1 MEQQQLSGIDAS
13 FLYLETPETPMHV
26 AGLTYFELPPGFEGS
41 FYQHFRRFFESRLH
55 TIPIFSKRLAPSLYD
70 LDHPGWVDA
79 DDLDLDYHLRETA
92 LPSPGTEEQLEEVIG
107 RLHANMLDRSRP
119 LWQFYVITGLE
130 NGQGVLYSKVHHAA
144 VDGGAGMAINKALYD
159 VTATPR
165 DVPPPAPKAAA
176 ANAAPSSPTA
186 VDPVKG
192 ISDIMGN
199 MMRQQLR
206 MWQTASEIGT
216 AMTNAFLAKPG
227 EAGPKALS
235 TLQSMVN
242 QLPTLNAPKTPF
254 NATIT
259 RERSYAARTV
269 SLSDAKAIAKASGTK
284 LNDVVMAICAGALRR
299 YLQEKGLLP
308 DKPLIAGVPISLR
321 EPGDTRQNN
330 QVSGMLCSIA
340 TDIADPAGAA
350 EGHPEVVVG
359 VQADR
364 RHLPRRRPAGF
375 RLRRRADPA
384 AAHHAGLWPQRPG
397 RQAADADERHDLQR
411 ARPADAALL
420 RRRQGDGVASGV
432 DPRAW
437 RCAQHHRAELHG
449 CAELRPH
456 RRPARRA
463 RCRQARRLS
472 GRRGKRAQ
480 EGGCP
485 GLKPFCLLPI
495 CETLARTMKE
505 PR

>member
-70 LDHPGWVDA
+70 LDHPGWVEA

-119 LWQFYVITGLE
+119 LWQFYIITGLE

-165 DVPPPAPKAAA
+165 DVPPPTPKAAS

-299 YLQEKGLLP
+299 YLQEKGQLP

-340 TDIADPAGAA
+340 TDIADPVERLKAILKSSSESKQIAGTFRDAVPQDFAFVGAPILLQLIMLVYGRSGLADKLPMPMNVTISNVPGPPMPLYCAGAKVTA
-350 EGHPEVVVG
+350 LHPVSIPAHG
-359 VQADR
+359 AALNITVQSYMDALNFGLTADR
-364 RHLPRRRPAGF
+364 RAVPDVGKLG
-375 RLRRRADPA
+375 DYMV
-384 AAHHAGLWPQRPG
+384 
-397 RQAADADERHDLQR
+397 
-411 ARPADAALL
+411 DAAN
-420 RRRQGDGVASGV
+420 
-432 DPRAW
+432 
-437 RCAQHHRAELHG
+437 ELKK
-449 CAELRPH
+449 AVV
-456 RRPARRA
+456 PA
-463 RCRQARRLS
+463 
-472 GRRGKRAQ
+472 
-480 EGGCP
+480 
-485 GLKPFCLLPI
+485 
-495 CETLARTMKE
+495 
-505 PR
+505 

>member
-41 FYQHFRRFFESRLH
+41 FYQHFRRFFEGRLH

-70 LDHPGWVDA
+70 LDHPGWVEA

-92 LPSPGTEEQLEEVIG
+92 LPSPGTAEQLEEVIG

-144 VDGGAGMAINKALYD
+144 IDGGAGMAINKALYD

-165 DVPPPAPKAAA
+165 DVPPPVPKAAS

-206 MWQTASEIGT
+206 MWQTASEIGS

-269 SLSDAKAIAKASGTK
+269 SLSDTKAIAKASGTK

-340 TDIADPAGAA
+340 TDIADPVERLKAILKSSSESKQIAGTFRDAVPQDFAFVGAPILLQLIMLVYGRSGLADKLPMPMNVTISNVPGPPMPLYCAGARVTA
-350 EGHPEVVVG
+350 LHPVSIPAHG
-359 VQADR
+359 AALNITVQSYMDALNFGLTADR
-364 RHLPRRRPAGF
+364 RAVPDIGKLGDY
-375 RLRRRADPA
+375 LV
-384 AAHHAGLWPQRPG
+384 
-397 RQAADADERHDLQR
+397 
-411 ARPADAALL
+411 DAAN
-420 RRRQGDGVASGV
+420 
-432 DPRAW
+432 
-437 RCAQHHRAELHG
+437 ELKK
-449 CAELRPH
+449 AIVP
-456 RRPARRA
+456 
-463 RCRQARRLS
+463 S
-472 GRRGKRAQ
+472 
-480 EGGCP
+480 
-485 GLKPFCLLPI
+485 
-495 CETLARTMKE
+495 
-505 PR
+505 